1 MGFKKVLLTCGL
13 SAACSVFAAQYEA
26 ESAALSGDAAVGNS
40 TAASGGKYVKM
51 NGGNITF
58 SKVSVE
64 KAGKYTIVIH
74 YMNNYGGSKINNVEV
89 GGASSAV
96 TFDVTDKGKFV
107 DVETVMNLAAGENTI
122 AITNSWG
129 WIDVDYIDIKGYE
142 AKAFN
147 LCNAPVT
154 KTATPSAIKLYN
166 FLVNNF
172 GKKTI
177 SGVMTGN
184 MDAYT
189 VGDATQHEDVQAVF
203 KAGGKYPALVGVDL
217 MNATGGD
224 KNNAWFQEYTK
235 KSIDIAKS
243 TWKKGG
249 IPAFTWHWRPG
260 DETDFYVK
268 SARKEGETYTEF
280 DFTEAFITGTTNW
293 DTVSTAYKALIG
305 DIDLVS
311 KIFLDLQKEGVAAIF
326 RPLHESGGN
335 WFWWSTHTGKQFA
348 ALYQLLYERMVFTNG
363 VNNLIWDFNPKDA
376 ATMSWTPGETYYDVL
391 SVDIYNAAND
401 HQSNSSA
408 FIDLTNK
415 AGTNKLISLSENGPI
430 PDVEKMYEDGAT
442 WSWWMPWYESPS
454 WGGGYVSQTSASVWQ
469 KNLADERIITLDKM
483 PGWENYNEAAA
494 ATNACPTSTQNAKFG
509 ADTAKANPENVDLIM
524 GVTYKAINDSGAN
537 IEFKKIPNLTGA
549 TSISVSIENKGS
561 GGEMNGIW
569 IGMAFVRDGSKDKA
583 WTWEQSPSDGC
594 WLNDGAK
601 LTCEFDITTYT
612 DDKGVEHPMDLDKLF
627 SVTFILAGANGFE
640 GTVLFD
646 NMVTDNGIIINGFNK
661 KTELF
666 TAADQSKGHIASIEL
681 LNKDGTPLTPNAIKP
696 IAATKKASLRVNG
709 MNVALT
715 AGKAGFASIDVFNM
729 IGKRVAT
736 LYRGNLSAGEHSFS
750 LKNLSKGQY
759 IIRAKGA
766 GIAATQKVLIK

>member
-1 MGFKKVLLTCGL
+1 MGFKKILLACGL
-13 SAACSVFAAQYEA
+13 SAACSALAAQYEA
-26 ESAALSGDAAVGNS
+26 ESATLSGDAAIGNS

-58 SKVSVE
+58 SKVTAE

-129 WIDVDYIDIKGYE
+129 WIDVDYIEIKDYE

-189 VGDATQHEDVQAVF
+189 VGDFTKHEDVQAVF
-203 KAGGKYPALVGVDL
+203 QKSGKYPALVGSDL
-217 MNATGGD
+217 MNATGAN
-224 KNNAWFQEYTK
+224 KSESWFKDYTEK
-235 KSIDIAKS
+235 AVDIAKT

-260 DETDFYVK
+260 DEVEFYVK
-268 SARKEGETYTEF
+268 GAHDTYTEF
-280 DFTEAFITGTTNW
+280 DFTEAFVTGTTNW
-293 DTVSTAYKALIG
+293 DTVSTAYKALVG

-348 ALYQLLYERMVFTNG
+348 ALYQLLYERMVFKNG
-363 VNNLIWDFNPKDA
+363 VNNLIWVFNPKDA

-391 SVDIYNAAND
+391 SVDIYNNAND

-430 PDVEKMYEDGAT
+430 PDVTKMYEDGAT
-442 WSWWMPWYESPS
+442 WSWWMPWYDS
-454 WGGGYVSQTSASVWQ
+454 WSAGYISQTAADVWT
-469 KNLADERIITLDKM
+469 KNMADERIITLDEM
-483 PGWENYNEAAA
+483 PGWDNYSEAATS
-494 ATNACPTSTQNAKFG
+494 TNVCPTSTEGTKFG
-509 ADTAKANPENVDLIM
+509 ADTAKANPENVDLVM
-524 GVTYKAINDSGAN
+524 GVTYKALNDSGAN
-537 IEFKKIPNLTGA
+537 IEFKKIPDLTGA
-549 TSISVSIENKGS
+549 KSISVTIENKGS

-569 IGMAFVRDGSKDKA
+569 IGLAFVRDGSKDEA

-601 LTCEFDITTYT
+601 STCEFDITTYK
-612 DDKGVEHPMDLDKLF
+612 DDKGDEHPIDLDKLF

-666 TAADQSKGHIASIEL
+666 SAADQSKGHIASIEL
-681 LNKDGTPLTPNAIKP
+681 YNKDGTPSSALKP
-696 IAATKKASLRVNG
+696 VALSTKSGLRMNG
-709 MNVALT
+709 TNVAFTT
-715 AGKAGFASIDVFNM
+715 AKAGFASIDVFNM
-729 IGKRVAT
+729 SGKRVST
-736 LYRGNLSAGEHSFS
+736 LHRGNLSAGEHSFS
-750 LKNLSKGQY
+750 LKGISKGQY
-759 IIRAKGA
+759 VVRVKGM
-766 GIAATQKVLIK
+766 GISASKLVLIK

>member
-1 MGFKKVLLTCGL
+1 MDFKKFFLACGL
-13 SAACSVFAAQYEA
+13 SAACSAFAVQYEA
-26 ESAALSGDAAVGNS
+26 EDAALSGDAALGTS
-40 TAASGGKYVKM
+40 AAASGGKYVKM

-58 SKVSVE
+58 SKVAVE

-74 YMNNYGGSKINNVEV
+74 YMNNYGSSKINNVEV

-96 TFDVTDKGKFV
+96 TFDLTDTGKFV

-129 WIDVDYIDIKGYE
+129 WIDVDYIEIKSYE
-142 AKAFN
+142 AKAFD

-154 KTATPSAIKLYN
+154 KTATPSAVKLYN

-189 VGDATQHEDVQAVF
+189 VGDFTKHEDVQAVF
-203 KAGGKYPALVGVDL
+203 TAGGKYPALVGVDL
-217 MNATGGD
+217 MNATGGQ
-224 KNNAWFQEYTK
+224 KNDGWFQEYTEK
-235 KSIDIAKS
+235 AIDIAKT

-260 DETDFYVK
+260 EEIDFYVK

-280 DFTEAFITGTTNW
+280 DFTEAFVTGTTSW
-293 DTVSTAYKALIG
+293 DTLSTAYKALVG

-348 ALYQLLYERMVFTNG
+348 ALYQLLYERMVFKNG

-376 ATMSWTPGETYYDVL
+376 SLMSWTPGETYYDVV
-391 SVDIYNAAND
+391 SVDIYNNAND
-401 HQSNSSA
+401 HQSNSAA

-430 PDVEKMYEDGAT
+430 PDVEKIYEDGAT
-442 WSWWMPWYESPS
+442 WSWWMPWYNS
-454 WGGGYVSQTSASVWQ
+454 WSAGYVSQTSASVWQ

-483 PGWENYNEAAA
+483 PGWDNYNEAAA
-494 ATNACPTSTQNAKFG
+494 ATKVCPTSTANAKFG
-509 ADTAKANPENVDLIM
+509 ADTAKANSENVDLVM
-524 GVTYKAINDSGAN
+524 GVTYKAFNDSGAN
-537 IEFKKIPNLTGA
+537 IEYKKVPDLTGA
-549 TSISVSIENKGS
+549 KSIAVTIENKGS
-561 GGEMNGIW
+561 GGVNDGIW
-569 IGMAFVRDGSKDKA
+569 VGLAFVRDGSKDKA
-583 WTWEQSPSDGC
+583 WTWEQSATDDC

-601 LTCEFDITTYT
+601 LTCEFNIETYT
-612 DDKGVEHPMDLDKLF
+612 DADGNEKPMDLGNIF
-627 SVTFILAGANGFE
+627 SVTLIVGGAAGFNGL
-640 GTVLFD
+640 VLFD

-666 TAADQSKGHIASIEL
+666 TAAEQSVGHVASVEL
-681 LNKDGTPLTPNAIKP
+681 YNKDGTPATSALKP
-696 IAATKKASLRVNG
+696 VVHASNSGLHVYG
-709 MNVALT
+709 SNVAFT
-715 AGKAGFASIDVFNM
+715 ASKSGFASVDVFNM
-729 IGKRVAT
+729 NGKRVAT

-750 LKNLSKGQY
+750 LQNIAKGQY
-759 IIRAKGA
+759 VIRVKGA
-766 GIAATQKVLIK
+766 GIAASKRVLVK

>member
-1 MGFKKVLLTCGL
+1 MDFKKVFLAFGL
-13 SAACSVFAAQYEA
+13 SAAYSVFAAPYEA
-26 ESAALSGDAAVGNS
+26 EDATLTKDAAVATN

-51 NGGNITF
+51 NGGDITF
-58 SKVSVE
+58 SKVTVE
-64 KAGKYTIVIH
+64 KAGKYTIVLH

-96 TFDVTDKGKFV
+96 TFDVTDKGKFA

-129 WIDVDYIDIKGYE
+129 WIDLDYIEVKGYE

-147 LCNAPVT
+147 LCNTPIT
-154 KTATPSAIKLYN
+154 KTATPSAVKLYN

-189 VGDATQHEDVQAVF
+189 KGDFSQHEDVQAVF
-203 KAGGKYPALVGVDL
+203 KAGGKYPALIGTDL
-217 MNATGGD
+217 MNATGAN
-224 KNNAWFQEYTK
+224 KNDGWFQEYTEK
-235 KSIDIAKS
+235 AIDIAKT

-260 DETDFYVK
+260 DEVEFYVK
-268 SARKEGETYTEF
+268 GAHDTYTEF
-280 DFTEAFITGTTNW
+280 DFTEAFVTGTTTW
-293 DTVSTAYKALIG
+293 DTLSTAYKAIVA

-376 ATMSWTPGETYYDVL
+376 ATMSWTPGETYYDIL

-415 AGTNKLISLSENGPI
+415 AGTNKIITLSENGPI
-430 PDVEKMYEDGAT
+430 PDVDKMYEDGAT
-442 WSWWMPWYESPS
+442 WSWWMPWYESWS
-454 WGGGYVSQTSASVWQ
+454 GGFVSQTAASVWQ
-469 KNLADERIITLDKM
+469 KNLADERIITLDEM
-483 PGWENYNEAAA
+483 PGWDNYNEAAA

-509 ADTAKANPENVDLIM
+509 ADTAKANSENVDLLM

-537 IEFKKIPNLTGA
+537 IEFKKVPNLTGA
-549 TSISVSIENKGS
+549 KSIAVTIENKGS

-601 LTCEFDITTYT
+601 STCEFAIETYT
-612 DDKGVEHPMDLDKLF
+612 DDAGVEHPMDLDKLF

-681 LNKDGTPLTPNAIKP
+681 FNKDGTPVTPNAIKP
-696 IAATKKASLRVNG
+696 IAAAKKAGMSVKNG
-709 MNVALT
+709 NLSLT
-715 AGKAGFASIDVFNM
+715 ANASGFASIDVFNM
-729 IGKRVAT
+729 LGKRIVT
-736 LYRGNLSAGEHSFS
+736 LHRGNLSAGSHTFS
-750 LKNLSKGQY
+750 LQNLNKGQY
-759 IIRAKGA
+759 IIRVKGA
-766 GIAATQKVLIK
+766 GFNATQKVLIK

>member
-1 MGFKKVLLTCGL
+1 MGFKKVFLACTL
-13 SAACSVFAAQYEA
+13 SAACSAFAAQYEA
-26 ESAALSGDAAVGNS
+26 EDATLSGDASLGTS

-58 SKVSVE
+58 SKVSAE

-129 WIDVDYIDIKGYE
+129 WIDVDYIEIKDYE

-154 KTATPSAIKLYN
+154 KNATPSAVKLYN

-189 VGDATQHEDVQAVF
+189 KGDMTKHEDVQAVF
-203 KAGGKYPALVGVDL
+203 QKSGKYPALVGSDL
-217 MNATGGD
+217 MNATGAN
-224 KNNAWFQEYTK
+224 KNESWFQEYTEK
-235 KSIDIAKS
+235 AIDIAKS

-260 DETDFYVK
+260 DEVEFYVK
-268 SARKEGETYTEF
+268 GAHDTYTEF
-280 DFTEAFITGTTNW
+280 DFTEAFVTGTTNW
-293 DTVSTAYKALIG
+293 DTVSTAYKALVA

-348 ALYQLLYERMVFTNG
+348 ALYQLLYERMVFVNG

-376 ATMSWTPGETYYDVL
+376 ATMSWTPGETYYDIL
-391 SVDIYNAAND
+391 SVDIYNKAND

-415 AGTNKLISLSENGPI
+415 AGTNKILSLSENGPI
-430 PDVEKMYEDGAT
+430 PDVDKMYEDGAT
-442 WSWWMPWYESPS
+442 WSWWMPWYDS
-454 WGGGYVSQTSASVWQ
+454 WSAGYISQTSADVWA
-469 KNLADERIITLDKM
+469 KNLADERIITLDEM
-483 PGWENYNEAAA
+483 PGWDNYNEAAA

-509 ADTAKANPENVDLIM
+509 ADTAKANPENVDLVM

-537 IEFKKIPNLTGA
+537 IQYTKVPKLTGA
-549 TSISVSIENKGS
+549 KSIAVTIENKGS
-561 GGEMNGIW
+561 GGENSGIW
-569 IGMAFVRDGSKDKA
+569 IGLAFVRDGSKDKA

-601 LTCEFDITTYT
+601 STCEFSIETYT
-612 DDKGVEHPMDLDKLF
+612 DDAGTEHPMDLDNLF

-681 LNKDGTPLTPNAIKP
+681 YNKDGTPTAIKP
-696 IAATKKASLRVNG
+696 TAIAKNSGLHVNG
-709 MNVALT
+709 TNVAFT

-729 IGKRVAT
+729 NGKRVAT
-736 LYRGNLSAGEHSFS
+736 LYRGTLSAGEHSFS
-750 LKNLSKGQY
+750 LQNMPKGQY

-766 GIAATQKVLIK
+766 GIAATKPIFIK

>member
-1 MGFKKVLLTCGL
+1 MGFKKVFLACTL
-13 SAACSVFAAQYEA
+13 SAACSTFAAQYEA
-26 ESAALSGDAAVGNS
+26 EDATLSGDAALGTS

-58 SKVSVE
+58 SKVSAE

-129 WIDVDYIDIKGYE
+129 WIDVDYIEIKDYE

-154 KTATPSAIKLYN
+154 KNATPSAVKLYN

-189 VGDATQHEDVQAVF
+189 KGDFTQHEDVQAVF
-203 KAGGKYPALVGVDL
+203 QKSGKYPALVGSDL
-217 MNATGGD
+217 MNATGAN
-224 KNNAWFQEYTK
+224 KNDGWFQEYTEK
-235 KSIDIAKS
+235 AIDIAKS

-260 DETDFYVK
+260 DEVEFYVK
-268 SARKEGETYTEF
+268 GAHDTYTEF
-280 DFTEAFITGTTNW
+280 DFTEAFVTGTTNW
-293 DTVSTAYKALIG
+293 DTVSTAYKALVA

-311 KIFLDLQKEGVAAIF
+311 KIFLDLQKEGIAAIF

-348 ALYQLLYERMVFTNG
+348 ALYQLLYERMVFVNG
-363 VNNLIWDFNPKDA
+363 VNNLIWVFNPKDA
-376 ATMSWTPGETYYDVL
+376 ATMSWTPGETYYDIL
-391 SVDIYNAAND
+391 SVDIYNKAND

-415 AGTNKLISLSENGPI
+415 AGTNKILSLSENGPI
-430 PDVEKMYEDGAT
+430 PDVDKMYEDGAT
-442 WSWWMPWYESPS
+442 WSWWMPWYDS
-454 WGGGYVSQTSASVWQ
+454 WSAGYVSQTAADVWT
-469 KNLADERIITLDKM
+469 KNLADERIITLDEM
-483 PGWENYNEAAA
+483 PGWDNYNEAAA
-494 ATNACPTSTQNAKFG
+494 ATNVCPTSTQNAKFG
-509 ADTAKANPENVDLIM
+509 ADTAKANPENVDLVM

-537 IEFKKIPNLTGA
+537 IEFKKIPDLTGA
-549 TSISVSIENKGS
+549 KSIAVTIENKGS

-601 LTCEFDITTYT
+601 ATCEFDITTYK
-612 DDKGVEHPMDLDKLF
+612 DDAGAEHPIDLDNLF

-681 LNKDGTPLTPNAIKP
+681 YNKDGTPTAIKP
-696 IAATKKASLRVNG
+696 IAIAKNSSLRVNG
-709 MNVALT
+709 SNVAFT
-715 AGKAGFASIDVFNM
+715 ASKAGFASIDVFSTN
-729 IGKRVAT
+729 GKRVAT
-736 LYRGNLSAGEHSFS
+736 LYRGTLSAGEHSFS
-750 LKNLSKGQY
+750 LQNMAKGQY
-759 IIRAKGA
+759 IIRAKGM
-766 GIAATQKVLIK
+766 GIAATKPILIK

>member
-1 MGFKKVLLTCGL
+1 MDFKKVFLACGL
-13 SAACSVFAAQYEA
+13 SVACTAFAAPYEA
-26 ESAALSGDAAVGNS
+26 EDATITKDAAVASS
-40 TAASGGKYVKM
+40 TEASGGKYVKM
-51 NGGNITF
+51 NGGDITF
-58 SKVSVE
+58 SKVTVE
-64 KAGKYTIVIH
+64 KAGKYTIVLH
-74 YMNNYGGSKINNVEV
+74 YMNNYGGSKINNVEA

-96 TFDVTDKGKFV
+96 TFDVTDKGKFA

-129 WIDVDYIDIKGYE
+129 WIDLDYIEVKDYE
-142 AKAFN
+142 AKSFN

-154 KTATPSAIKLYN
+154 KTATPSAVKLYN

-189 VGDATQHEDVQAVF
+189 KGDATLHEDVQAVF

-217 MNATGGD
+217 MNATGGSKD
-224 KNNAWFQEYTK
+224 NSWFQEYTEK
-235 KSIDIAKS
+235 AIDIAKS

-260 DETDFYVK
+260 DEENFYVK
-268 SARKEGETYTEF
+268 GANDNYTEF
-280 DFTEAFITGTTNW
+280 DFTEAFVTGTTNW
-293 DTVSTAYKALIG
+293 DTVSTAYKALVA

-311 KIFLDLQKEGVAAIF
+311 KIVLDLQKEGVAAIF

-391 SVDIYNAAND
+391 SVDIYNKAND

-415 AGTNKLISLSENGPI
+415 AGTNKIISLSENGPI
-430 PDVEKMYEDGAT
+430 PDVDKMYEDGAT

-454 WGGGYVSQTSASVWQ
+454 WNGGYVSQTAASVWQ

-483 PGWENYNEAAA
+483 PGWDNYSEAVA
-494 ATNACPTSTQNAKFG
+494 ATNVCPTSTQNAKFG
-509 ADTAKANPENVDLIM
+509 ADTAKANPENVDLVM

-537 IEFKKIPNLTGA
+537 IEFKKVPKLTGA
-549 TSISVSIENKGS
+549 KSIAVTIENKGS

-601 LTCEFDITTYT
+601 STCEFAIETYT
-612 DDKGVEHPMDLDKLF
+612 DDAGVEHPMDLDNLF
-627 SVTFILAGANGFE
+627 SVTFILAGANGFS

-681 LNKDGTPLTPNAIKP
+681 FNKDGTPVTPSALKP
-696 IAATKKASLRVNG
+696 IAAAKKAGMSVKNG
-709 MNVALT
+709 NVSLT
-715 AGKAGFASIDVFNM
+715 ANVSGFASIDVFNM
-729 IGKRVAT
+729 IGKRIAT
-736 LYRGNLSAGEHSFS
+736 LHRGNLSAGSHTFS
-750 LKNLSKGQY
+750 LQNLNKGQY
-759 IIRAKGA
+759 IIRVKGA
-766 GIAATQKVLIK
+766 GLNATQKVLIK

>member
-1 MGFKKVLLTCGL
+1 MGFKKVLLACGL
-13 SAACSVFAAQYEA
+13 SVACSAFAAQYEA
-26 ESAALSGDAAVGNS
+26 ESATLSGDAAIGNS

-58 SKVSVE
+58 SKVTAE

-74 YMNNYGGSKINNVEV
+74 YMNNYGGSKINNIEV

-107 DVETVMNLAAGENTI
+107 DVETVMNLAAGENSI

-129 WIDVDYIDIKGYE
+129 WIDVDYIEIKDYE

-189 VGDATQHEDVQAVF
+189 VGDFTKHEDVQAVF
-203 KAGGKYPALVGVDL
+203 QKSGKYPALVGSDL
-217 MNATGGD
+217 MNATGAN
-224 KNNAWFQEYTK
+224 KSESWFKDYTEK
-235 KSIDIAKS
+235 AVDIAKT

-260 DETDFYVK
+260 DEVEFYVK
-268 SARKEGETYTEF
+268 GAHDTYTEF
-280 DFTEAFITGTTNW
+280 DFTEAFVTGTTNW
-293 DTVSTAYKALIG
+293 DTVSTAYKALVG

-311 KIFLDLQKEGVAAIF
+311 KIFLDLQKDGVAAIF

-348 ALYQLLYERMVFTNG
+348 ALYQLLYERMVFKNG
-363 VNNLIWDFNPKDA
+363 VNNLIWVFNPKDA

-391 SVDIYNAAND
+391 SVDIYNKAND

-430 PDVEKMYEDGAT
+430 PDVTKMYEDGAT
-442 WSWWMPWYESPS
+442 WSWWMPWYDS
-454 WGGGYVSQTSASVWQ
+454 WSAGYISQTAADVWT
-469 KNLADERIITLDKM
+469 KNMADERIITLDEM
-483 PGWENYNEAAA
+483 PGWDNYSEAATS
-494 ATNACPTSTQNAKFG
+494 TNVCPTSTEGTKFG
-509 ADTAKANPENVDLIM
+509 ADTAKANPENVDLVM
-524 GVTYKAINDSGAN
+524 GVTYKALNDSGAN
-537 IEFKKIPNLTGA
+537 IEFKKIPDLTGA
-549 TSISVSIENKGS
+549 KSISVTIENKGS

-569 IGMAFVRDGSKDKA
+569 IGLAFVRDGSKDEA

-601 LTCEFDITTYT
+601 STCEFDITTYK
-612 DDKGVEHPMDLDKLF
+612 DDKGDEHPIDLDKLF

-666 TAADQSKGHIASIEL
+666 SAADQSKGHIASIEL
-681 LNKDGTPLTPNAIKP
+681 YNKDGTPSSALKP
-696 IAATKKASLRVNG
+696 VALSTKSGLRMNG
-709 MNVALT
+709 TNVAFTT
-715 AGKAGFASIDVFNM
+715 AKAGFASIDVFNM
-729 IGKRVAT
+729 SGKRVST
-736 LYRGNLSAGEHSFS
+736 LHRGNLSAGEHSFS
-750 LKNLSKGQY
+750 LKGISKGQY
-759 IIRAKGA
+759 VVRVKGM
-766 GIAATQKVLIK
+766 GISASKLVLIK